1 MGSSGQQGGR
11 FVDYFVVC
19 GLDPASPLELDQLAG
34 ESCHVHPL
42 HRSYKSK
49 VLSHYP
55 SNVEWNPF
63 DADGVNMLCMPKGLT
78 FRTQKGNRQARFHSF
93 VMTREDGSRTYGA
106 ALMFFEQ
113 VTSQH
118 ICAELQ
124 TLQHK
129 YGEDRRLRKASAVEG
144 STGSIYDE
152 MHPSNSGYRT
162 IGSPRFQRRQSSP
175 AIQGLAS
182 PRTRRRSPV
191 HQACHQT
198 KAYTLPRTHTDSKAP
213 HFDMLKD
220 TLYVSKCI
228 CLIMQVPFVRATQKF
243 LEQIYEVVRSSNS
256 PSLPMESFIFNILYE
271 VPLPPM
277 GRSMVFTGV
286 SRNIACQRPSRTELP
301 LCEYPLREVFTLLGT
316 ENVVDLLTCVL
327 LEKQV
332 ILVSKDYQ
340 RLMLVAESMSTLI
353 FPFTWPYTYAPILPA
368 SMLYFLDAPLPFI
381 MGLHLSE
388 ANLYPESEMELPT
401 QASMCYVD
409 IDGPYIELPEELPK
423 FPNKQTLIRDVN
435 NLIQKHKQQPDNSP
449 SRTAPPT
456 TSTKTTTS
464 TLTRNKVNDFDWSQ
478 VQAEVTLITALNQ
491 NLEGSVDGDQ
501 DSSYFS
507 SPSRGES
514 PTAGLPNK
522 AEFMRNNE
530 IVSRVAEIAQR
541 TGVISSIADYENEN
555 EMEPSNL
562 SEEEQEHRAYVAMLT
577 LNCAI
582 REVFLRQM
590 VVLLRNYETFIIQPR
605 VNSLDV
611 WSNNRDQMQNFDK
624 NAFLA
629 DTPELHLPFLSPFLE
644 TQLFASFIDNK
655 IISNWEEKD
664 QALSIFD
671 ERVEQFPSSS
681 PQTPT
686 TEGASFVSEAEELIR
701 RRATNVDHTPCPPRA
716 LPVDSS
722 HVPDFFPMLQD
733 DVLLK
738 PPFPNGRSRHK
749 NNAWWRKNERQQQ
762 HSEHL
767 NLQPHEREKYL
778 LHAKKPVRQAVLTHY
793 DQKKA
798 NQQFVEELLKECKI
812 KTKKMLVFKMGQE
825 AIELGHGDINRS
837 GVEENTLIA
846 SLCDLLERIFSHG
859 CRSKKQSKSAL
870 WWHLLSY
877 RRFRQKKKASSEQN
891 LAMHATESSPRH
903 RRASVAPGQPL
914 PALPTDF
921 SFDLRN
927 VDRMTNIRTEVGKSR
942 AFVRLALERKVLHKH
957 IKELVSNDELLKKR
971 YRSEAFLRCEEE
983 KMQFLYYLLS
993 LNAVDFH
1000 CFTNS
1005 FPSTVVT
1012 YRVLINQ
1019 SRKFQAPTTANPW
1032 MCVTGEML
1040 QTPVIH
1046 IPKNAQD
1053 FTFQHANLGVLTTLR
1068 IGHDN
1073 AGLLPRWLV
1082 DYIYIRNDI
1091 TGHAYKFPCGRWIGR
1106 NVDDGSLERLLVA
1119 EFIPPVIDYEGDHFW
1134 GSNTTPRRT
1143 HTRRSSTSAAS
1154 SSPSPPPR
1162 VPQKL
1167 DQNAI
1172 QELLTDAVNN
1182 IVKHFYKPEKER
1194 GQLTVLLCGE
1204 KGLVKCMELVLQ
1216 YGFRSARLFRNNFF
1230 VWDFLEKVARYLDS
1244 LDQDEEG
1251 RFSSRQEKR
1260 ARRTFCRTLH
1270 QINTYAQTVG
1280 KDGKFQLLVCL
1291 GVRDHLLHQWLPV
1304 LAETPVTS
1312 NMYDECSFFH
1322 SQPNLDFLCSL
1333 LMQLDE
1339 FNILLEASVTKGI
1352 EL

>member
-1 MGSSGQQGGR
+1 
-11 FVDYFVVC
+11 
-19 GLDPASPLELDQLAG
+19 
-34 ESCHVHPL
+34 
-42 HRSYKSK
+42 
-49 VLSHYP
+49 
-55 SNVEWNPF
+55 
-63 DADGVNMLCMPKGLT
+63 MPKGLS
-78 FRTQKGNRQARFHSF
+78 FRTQKGNRTAKFHSF
-93 VMTREDGSRTYGA
+93 VMTREDNTRIYGA
-106 ALMFFEQ
+106 SLTFYEQ
-113 VTSQH
+113 VSSQH

-129 YGEDRRLRKASAVEG
+129 YGEDRRLRKASVTQG

-152 MHPSNSGYRT
+152 THPSNSGYRT

-191 HQACHQT
+191 HQCYTT
-198 KAYTLPRTHTDSKAP
+198 KAYTLPRTHTDTKNP
-213 HFDMLKD
+213 HFDMVKD
-220 TLYVSKCI
+220 TLYVSKSI
-228 CLIMQVPFVRATQKF
+228 CLIMPLPFARAARKF
-243 LEQIYEVVRSSNS
+243 LEQLFEVVRSTNS
-256 PSLPMESFIFNILYE
+256 PSLPMESYIFNVLYD

-286 SRNIACQRPSRTELP
+286 SRNIACQRPSRAELP
-301 LCEYPLREVFTLLGT
+301 LCEYAIRDIFDLLGT
-316 ENVVDLLTCVL
+316 ENVIDLLTCVF
-327 LEKQV
+327 LEKQ
-332 ILVSKDYQ
+332 ILLVSKDYQ
-340 RLMLVAESMSTLI
+340 RLMLVSECITALL
-353 FPFTWPYTYAPILPA
+353 FPFTWPYAYVPILPA

-381 MGLHLSE
+381 MGLHLGE
-388 ANLYPESEMELPT
+388 ANLHPESDMELPT
-401 QASMCYVD
+401 QASLCYVD
-409 IDGPYIELPEELPK
+409 IDNSCVELPEELPK
-423 FPNKQTLIRDVN
+423 FPNKPTLIRELN
-435 NLIQKHKQQPDNSP
+435 NLIQKHKHLPDNSP
-449 SRTAPPT
+449 SRTT
-456 TSTKTTTS
+456 TPSSTTPSTTLGKMIS
-464 TLTRNKVNDFDWSQ
+464 QNKVNDFDWSQ
-478 VQAEVTLITALNQ
+478 VQAEVTLITAMNQ

-514 PTAGLPNK
+514 PTAGLPSK
-522 AEFMRNNE
+522 ADFMRNNE

-541 TGVISSIADYENEN
+541 TGVITSIADYENDN
-555 EMEPSNL
+555 SNANPLNL
-562 SEEEQEHRAYVAMLT
+562 SEEEQEHREYVSMLI

-582 REVFLRQM
+582 REVFLRRL

-605 VNSLDV
+605 VNSLDA
-611 WSNNRDQMQNFDK
+611 WFTNRDQMQNFDK

-629 DTPELHLPFLSPFLE
+629 DTPELHLPFMSPFLE

-701 RRATNVDHTPCPPRA
+701 RRASNIDHTPCPPRA

-722 HVPDFFPMLQD
+722 HVPQFFPMLQD

-738 PPFPNGRSRHK
+738 PPYTNGRNKYRNIAK
-749 NNAWWRKNERQQQ
+749 WKQKERQEQ
-762 HSEHL
+762 HKEHL

-778 LHAKKPVRQAVLTHY
+778 HNLHAKKPPVRQAVLTHY

-877 RRFRQKKKASSEQN
+877 RRFRQRKKASSEQN
-891 LAMHATESSPRH
+891 LAMTGAESSPRH
-903 RRASVAPGQPL
+903 RRSSSAPGQPL

-921 SFDLRN
+921 SFDWKN

-971 YRSEAFLRCEEE
+971 YRGEAFLRCEEE

-993 LNAVDFH
+993 LNAVDFR

-1012 YRVLINQ
+1012 YRVLISQ

-1032 MCVTGEML
+1032 LQVTGEML

-1053 FTFQHANLGVLTTLR
+1053 FTFQHANLGVLTTLQV
-1068 IGHDN
+1068 GHDN

-1082 DYIYIRNDI
+1082 DYIYIRNEI

-1106 NVDDGSLERLLVA
+1106 SVDDGSLERLLVA
-1119 EFIPPVIDYEGDHFW
+1119 EFIAPIIDYEGDHFW

-1143 HTRRSSTSAAS
+1143 HTRRSSASAS
-1154 SSPSPPPR
+1154 CSPSPPPR

-1204 KGLVKCMELVLQ
+1204 CGLVKCMDLVLQ

-1230 VWDFLEKVARYLDS
+1230 IWDFIEKVARYLDS

-1260 ARRTFCRTLH
+1260 ARRTFCLTLH
-1270 QINTYAQTVG
+1270 QINRYAETVG

-1304 LAETPVTS
+1304 LAETPVTK

-1322 SQPNLDFLCSL
+1322 NPLHLDFLCSL

-1339 FNILLEASVTKGI
+1339 FNISLEASVTKGI